1 VPLGNGLKRIIHA
14 VQKTH
19 QQVIISIFREGS
31 MRPLA
36 QRIFLPLAM
45 GLIFFSS
52 AQAQTQPDS
61 LEAKDNKALK
71 IFIDCELCGADDFD
85 YIRTEIAF
93 VNYVRDRKEAQVHVL
108 LTTQE
113 TGSGGTE
120 FTITFIGQHEYAGN
134 NDTLE
139 HVSKKDDTDDVVRQG
154 NVRVMK
160 LGLIRYVAKTPQAEQ
175 ISIAYNKPAAQKAVV
190 DKWNYWVFN
199 LNLDSFLNGQK
210 STSFASL
217 YGSVSANRVTPAWK
231 INLSVNANYYESNFD
246 LGDRTISSFSRGRS
260 FRGFVVKSLDG
271 HWSAGLSGSV
281 FSSTYNNTKLGIN
294 VEPAVEYN
302 LFRYAESTRRQLRF
316 LYRIGYNDVHYDEE
330 TIYDKNSEVL
340 INEELSITLDVK
352 QPWGSVRTSLEGSN
366 YFHGFSKN
374 RVELFGELSL
384 RLFKGV
390 SFRVFGDVSR
400 IRDQLSLPKGG
411 ASSEE
416 ILLQRRQLATQYSYF
431 ASIGLSYTF
440 GSIYNN
446 VVNPRFG
453 N

>member
-1 VPLGNGLKRIIHA
+1 MKRLA
-14 VQKTH
+14 DFFFQMTVFCFLS
-19 QQVIISIFREGS
+19 VAGS
-31 MRPLA
+31 L
-36 QRIFLPLAM
+36 
-45 GLIFFSS
+45 
-52 AQAQTQPDS
+52 AQTQSDS
-61 LEAKDNKALK
+61 LTAQESKALR
-71 IFIDCELCGADDFD
+71 IYLDCDMCGGDDFD

-108 LTTQE
+108 ITTQE
-113 TGSGGTE
+113 TGGGGTE
-120 FTITFIGQHEYAGN
+120 FTITFIGQHEFAGN
-134 NDTLE
+134 NDTLKF
-139 HVSKKDDTDDVVRQG
+139 VSKTDDTDDIVRQG

-160 LGLIRYVAKTPQAEQ
+160 LGLIRYVAKTPQAGQ
-175 ISIAYNKPAAQKAVV
+175 IAITYNKPAAPKAVV
-190 DKWNYWVFN
+190 DKWNYWIFSFD
-199 LNLDSFLNGQK
+199 LSSFLNGQK
-210 STSFASL
+210 STSFVSL

-231 INLSVNANYYESNFD
+231 INLRVNGNYNESNFD

-260 FRGFVVKSLDG
+260 FRGLVVKSLDE
-271 HWSAGLSGSV
+271 HWSTGLFSSV
-281 FSSTYNNTKLGIN
+281 SSSTYNNTKLEI
-294 VEPAVEYN
+294 EAAPAVEYN

-316 LYRIGYNDVHYDEE
+316 LYRIGYNNVHYNEE
-330 TIYDKNSEVL
+330 TIYDKTSEVL
-340 INEELSITLDVK
+340 FNQELSITLDVK

-366 YFHGFSKN
+366 YFHDFTKN

-390 SFRVFGDVSR
+390 SFRVFGEVSR
-400 IRDQLSLPKGG
+400 IRDQLSLPQSG
-411 ASSEE
+411 STPEE

>member
-1 VPLGNGLKRIIHA
+1 MKSLSDCIVK
-14 VQKTH
+14 
-19 QQVIISIFREGS
+19 
-31 MRPLA
+31 PLA
-36 QRIFLPLAM
+36 AVLF
-45 GLIFFSS
+45 FFSS

-61 LEAKDNKALK
+61 LESTEKKALRV
-71 IFIDCELCGADDFD
+71 FIDCDLCGPDDFD

-93 VNYVRDRKEAQVHVL
+93 VNYVRDRKEAEVHVL
-108 LTTQE
+108 ITTQE

-134 NDTLE
+134 NDTLKY
-139 HVSKKDDTDDVVRQG
+139 VSKKDDTDDIVREG

-160 LGLIRYVAKTPQAEQ
+160 LGLMRYVAKTPQAEQ
-175 ISIAYNKPAAQKAVV
+175 IAITYNKPAVPQKEVV
-190 DKWNYWVFN
+190 DKWNYWVFS
-199 LNLDSFLNGQK
+199 LNLDSYLNGQK
-210 STSFASL
+210 STNFVSL

-231 INLSVNANYYESNFD
+231 INLSVNANYFESNFD

-260 FRGFVVKSLDG
+260 FYGLAVKSLDE
-271 HWSAGLSGSV
+271 HWSIGLSGSA
-281 FSSTYNNTKLGIN
+281 FSSTFSNTDRGLNIA
-294 VEPAVEYN
+294 PAVEYN

-316 LYRIGYNDVHYDEE
+316 LYRAGYNHVQYDEE
-330 TIYDKNSEVL
+330 TIYDKTSEAL
-340 INEELSITLDVK
+340 FNQELSITLDVK
-352 QPWGSVRTSLEGSN
+352 QPWGSVRASLQSSN
-366 YFHGFSKN
+366 YLHDFNKN
-374 RVELFGELSL
+374 RAELFGELSL

-411 ASSEE
+411 ASPEE

-431 ASIGLSYTF
+431 ASIGLNYTF